1 MNTVRKLALPTVLA
15 IAAGFSTISH
25 ADSSFVTGA
34 GALNANASLDFRIV
48 IPKFIRFE
56 VGTPTAGTV
65 DLVEFDLTASAASV
79 GSGTDIARTNGG
91 VVPVRIQSNGGNIS
105 LVGTTTGALSDGT
118 ESISFAEILSSSS
131 NALLNAPTLVDG
143 AASATVTVTPN
154 VGTRVVNRT
163 ADWTFAYSNTN
174 FVAAGTYGGVNVNN
188 GRVVYTASLP

>member
-1 MNTVRKLALPTVLA
+1 
-15 IAAGFSTISH
+15 
-25 ADSSFVTGA
+25 
-34 GALNANASLDFRIV
+34 V

-56 VGTPTAGTV
+56 VGTPTPGTV
-65 DLVEFDLTASAASV
+65 DLVEFDLTASAADV
-79 GSGTDIARTNGG
+79 GNGTDVARTNGG

-105 LVGTTTGALSDGT
+105 LVGTTAGALSDGT

-131 NALLNAPTLVDG
+131 NAQLNAPTLVDG

-163 ADWTFAYSNTN
+163 ADWTFEYSNSN